1 MQAVMTASQPRRG
14 IVWAVVYAAL
24 LLLSAYIL
32 YCAID
37 SAPVIW
43 QTEAQLGHALTCN
56 EAYDRREINNT
67 LNFEHRT
74 PSDVLYLF
82 HFVSPFWLVLFG
94 AVTLAFVARTGF
106 SRRIRW
112 VALGAALALTAAI
125 LLYMPAIRLIACAT
139 E

>member
-1 MQAVMTASQPRRG
+1 MQAVIPASQPRHG
-14 IVWAVVYAAL
+14 IVWAVVFAVL

-43 QTEAQLGHALTCN
+43 QTEAQIGHALTCN
-56 EAYDRREINNT
+56 EAYDRREISGT
-67 LNFEHRT
+67 LYFEHRT
-74 PSDVLYLF
+74 SSDVLYLF
-82 HFVSPFWLVLFG
+82 SLVSPFWLVLFG
-94 AVTLAFVARTGF
+94 AAALAFVTRTGF

-112 VALGAALALTAAI
+112 VALAGALALAAAI